1 MMKILSYLISCPTFE
16 SEFPTIPV
24 ICLKPFFFFFFFFF
38 FFRSFTL
45 VYVADFVADGGEYP
59 MCLMNYL
66 LENL

>member
-24 ICLKPFFFFFFFFF
+24 ICLIPFSFF